1 MTQNSNSIDQIAAWA
16 GALEAGQVPPAAVA
30 LAKKAFLDTLAVS
43 LSGSQLD
50 SARIVTRAGARAR
63 PRRRPLLGDRPWLQ
77 GGRARRGARQRHGR
91 PCRAVRRQQRADDVA
106 SQRVAGVGPAAA
118 RAIARPRRRGGAA
131 GLRRGLRGQCRAG
144 TPAQSPHVRGG
155 LARDAHPGRPRRHR
169 RVLPA
174 AEARAAALSRGP
186 GHRRLDGERPA
197 AELRHHDDGPARRP
211 HRARRRPCRAAG
223 GEGLPVGQRRAR
235 RQVRLLQSV
244 RRRAARRR
252 CRWASRSSSS
262 SRASSSSPIP
272 RARRP
277 MRRSMPRS
285 PCMASSATACTRS
298 RASSAWSI
306 PGTS

>member
-1 MTQNSNSIDQIAAWA
+1 MTQSSNSIDQIAAWA
-16 GALEAGQVPPAAVA
+16 GALEAGQVPPAAFA

-63 PRRRPLLGDRPWLQ
+63 PRQRLLGDRPRLQ
-77 GGRARRGARQRHGR
+77 GGRARRGARQRHGC
-91 PCRAVRRQQRADDVA
+91 PCRAVRRQQRTDDVA

-144 TPAQSPHVRGG
+144 TPAQSPPVRGG
-155 LARDAHPGRPRRHR
+155 LARDAHPGRPRRYR

-174 AEARAAALSRGP
+174 AEARAAALSGGP

-197 AELRHHDDGPARRP
+197 PELRHHDDGPARRP

-223 GEGLPVGQRRAR
+223 GEGLPLGQRGAR
-235 RQVRLLQSV
+235 RQVRLLQPV
-244 RRRAARRR
+244 CRRAAQGAAIRAAVRAAGVGHHLQALSVGR
-252 CRWASRSSSS
+252 ADPCGGPCRD
-262 SRASSSSPIP
+262 RA
-272 RARRP
+272 A
-277 MRRSMPRS
+277 
-285 PCMASSATACTRS
+285 
-298 RASSAWSI
+298 
-306 PGTS
+306 